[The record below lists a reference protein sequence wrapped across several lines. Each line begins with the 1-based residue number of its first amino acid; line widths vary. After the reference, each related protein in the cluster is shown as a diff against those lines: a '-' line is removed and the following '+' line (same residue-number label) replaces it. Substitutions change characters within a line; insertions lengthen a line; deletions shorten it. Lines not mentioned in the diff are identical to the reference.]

1 MSALQDPANM
11 EQGGLGWLRARSGK
25 FTGTDAAIPE
35 ELNPFK
41 TKAQWVRE
49 KVRALQSAATGQDLN
64 EFVMNDAVRH
74 GSAME
79 SVALQWYERE
89 YGFKIHQTG
98 LVTHGSYSWM
108 AASPDGLQGV
118 LSGIEIKCPFYKLY
132 SVWEKPH
139 YLWQCHMV
147 MECCDLE
154 ELVFICYLQRSMQY
168 KPKTIVETVKRNRN
182 WLQEEVSAS
191 LLPIPVKGKLTRLD
205 LFHAWFNHIQDE
217 FQDPTKLQKHLDPIG
232 PDAALILDDSDLNK
246 LNDLQVRL
254 MTVNGRIESELEI
267 IDNIKK
273 ESDHLKK
280 VIADRHKGSVTNG
293 STTVTVINKK
303 AQIDFKKA
311 FEYLGGEE
319 QVLEK
324 GGSIEDFRKATG
336 TRQISIKQGGE

>member
-1 MSALQDPANM
+1 
-11 EQGGLGWLRARSGK
+11 
-25 FTGTDAAIPE
+25 
-35 ELNPFK
+35 
-41 TKAQWVRE
+41 
-49 KVRALQSAATGQDLN
+49 
-64 EFVMNDAVRH
+64 
-74 GSAME
+74 
-79 SVALQWYERE
+79 
-89 YGFKIHQTG
+89 
-98 LVTHGSYSWM
+98 
-108 AASPDGLQGV
+108 
-118 LSGIEIKCPFYKLY
+118 
-132 SVWEKPH
+132 
-139 YLWQCHMV
+139 
-147 MECCDLE
+147 
-154 ELVFICYLQRSMQY
+154 
-168 KPKTIVETVKRNRN
+168 
-182 WLQEEVSAS
+182 
-191 LLPIPVKGKLTRLD
+191 LPIPVKGKLTRLD